1 MDRAY
6 YIVARMVSVS
16 RGHTVALTPALMF
29 LVGITA
35 LVPNARAAEPPAVRA
50 YALPLADRTSVVI
63 ELPDSIARVSQEA
76 GSGSALIVV
85 NAGPLTTPI
94 SAQKLLPGPG
104 LPLVAG
110 VSAEPFMHANGEMFA
125 RVRVQLSGPSL
136 HTLRHTGRRIY
147 VDLVPIAPVSPIAK
161 SPSAAPM
168 QPTPATPLVTPLP
181 SPAVH
186 SSAGSP
192 QDHTLEPIE
201 AAYRSLELDTAAR
214 SNALA
219 NRGDVKGLIAL
230 IDSVHRRD
238 EQLGRAQPDRVT
250 RIIEHANRRLEE
262 ARVLLLKLEGEA
274 LRKTETSQ
282 PGRL

>member
-1 MDRAY
+1 
-6 YIVARMVSVS
+6 MVSGS
-16 RGHTVALTPALMF
+16 RGHRVALPPALVF

-35 LVPNARAAEPPAVRA
+35 LVPNAGPAEPPAVRA

-110 VSAEPFMHANGEMFA
+110 VSAEPFMHASGEMFA

-147 VDLVPIAPVSPIAK
+147 VDLVPIAPVSRIAK

-168 QPTPATPLVTPLP
+168 QPTPATPVVRPLP
-181 SPAVH
+181 SPEVH
-186 SSAGSP
+186 SAGSP